1 MTGPQFFAMAWRI
14 SAYEGVMTMRLR
26 AQQERGESRTPV
38 KRHHTAP
45 TATPTAAPVPPG
57 KETHEVHEV
66 SLDQFCF
73 LFPGMVSRSTVSAG
87 EVSGG

>member
-26 AQQERGESRTPV
+26 AQQERGESRTPTES
-38 KRHHTAP
+38 HYTAP
-45 TATPTAAPVPPG
+45 TAAPAAAPAQPG

-66 SLDQFCF
+66 SLDQFCL
-73 LFPGMVSRSTVSAG
+73 LFPGMVSRTTVSAG
-87 EVSGG
+87 EVADG

>member
-26 AQQERGESRTPV
+26 AQQERGESRTPTE
-38 KRHHTAP
+38 RHYAPAPSPAAAP
-45 TATPTAAPVPPG
+45 TPSG

-66 SLDQFCF
+66 SLDQFCL
-73 LFPGMVSRSTVSAG
+73 LFPGMVSRTTVSAG
-87 EVSGG
+87 EVTGG